1 MDNVIDYREEAQLCL
16 DETAYALQDGGISYS
31 LPSDSPCA
39 FLNLTTREGLTFCV
53 CLSSNGFRV
62 VGRDYDRNDI
72 AEDEAEVYES
82 IYSLLTAISPS
93 YQHTFSEAVT
103 SKLNQLVDTDH

>member
-16 DETAYALQDGGISYS
+16 DETAYALQDGGISNS
-31 LPSDSPCA
+31 LPSDSLLCA

-62 VGRDYDRNDI
+62 SVACFRSKSEQTFGFHSLHDGWVVSICNKEGAFLKVGLCRGVST
-72 AEDEAEVYES
+72 E
-82 IYSLLTAISPS
+82 
-93 YQHTFSEAVT
+93 
-103 SKLNQLVDTDH
+103 

>member
-1 MDNVIDYREEAQLCL
+1 MH
-16 DETAYALQDGGISYS
+16 ALIFMHGVQRVK
-31 LPSDSPCA
+31 LQQNA
-39 FLNLTTREGLTFCV
+39 LFQ
-53 CLSSNGFRV
+53 V

-103 SKLNQLVDTDH
+103 SKLNQLVDTDHW